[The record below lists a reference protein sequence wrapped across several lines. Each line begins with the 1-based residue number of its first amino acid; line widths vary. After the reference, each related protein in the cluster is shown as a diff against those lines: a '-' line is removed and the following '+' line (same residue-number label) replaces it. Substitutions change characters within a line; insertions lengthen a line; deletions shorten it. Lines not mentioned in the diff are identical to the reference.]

1 MEAIFQFFYSSK
13 VTDLPH
19 PDMPTRD
26 VTNSQ
31 GAGNKTEPNLERY
44 MENWCSCRAQFVS
57 KAAERGRD
65 LSAKGE
71 PHYLILTTKHPKTG
85 TAFAVGLM
93 PFSQNNFAKAL
104 QKYEKR
110 WGGRLPYVSDESL
123 KICPFFDGFPL
134 EMCKSK
140 DGSEHVPGSRYAPVL
155 VRPEK
160 LLVKIINHFKSK
172 KSGIKEFLEN
182 VRFLET
188 RLAKENPSD
197 FKDYISRNHADGH
210 CCA

>member
-13 VTDLPH
+13 VTGLPY

-31 GAGNKTEPNLERY
+31 GAGHKTEPNLERY

-57 KAAERGRD
+57 KAAERGKD

-71 PHYLILTTKHPKTG
+71 PHYLILTTKHPKSG
-85 TAFAVGLM
+85 TAFAAGIM
-93 PFSQNNFAKAL
+93 PFSQKNFADAL
-104 QKYEKR
+104 RKYGKR

-123 KICPFFDGFPL
+123 KICFFSDGFPL
-134 EMCKSK
+134 EMSKSK
-140 DGSEHVPGSRYAPVL
+140 DGSEHVPGSRYAPVH
-155 VRPEK
+155 VPKE
-160 LLVKIINHFKSK
+160 LLAKIINHFKSK
-172 KSGIKEFLEN
+172 KNRIEEFLQN
-182 VRFLET
+182 IHFLET
-188 RLAKENPSD
+188 RLAKENPAD
-197 FKDYISRNHADGH
+197 YKDYISRNRADGH